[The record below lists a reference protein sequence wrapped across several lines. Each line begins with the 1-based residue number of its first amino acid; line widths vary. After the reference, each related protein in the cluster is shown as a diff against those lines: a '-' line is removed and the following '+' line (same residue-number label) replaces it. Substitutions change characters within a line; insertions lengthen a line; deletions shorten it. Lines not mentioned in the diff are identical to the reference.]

1 MLPAGPTA
9 AAPIQT
15 ARWLLRP
22 IAFMESCRRAYGD
35 AFSVNFTGFK
45 TPLVMLSSPE
55 AIRALYAERSHG
67 LPPGRTTTLRPLV
80 GPRSLLLLEGVDH
93 LSRRKAMLPPFHGD
107 RMRAYETVVAD
118 AAARELSRWP
128 VGEPFAVHPS
138 MQEITLEVIL
148 RAVFGVSERDEL
160 HDLLRDLLSATVST
174 QLQVAVLF
182 GRRSRWSG

>member
-1 MLPAGPTA
+1 MLPAGPTS

-22 IAFMESCRRAYGD
+22 IAFMEDCRRRFGD

-55 AIRALYAERSHG
+55 AIRALYSERAHG

-107 RMRAYETVVAD
+107 RMRAYEAVVAE
-118 AAARELSRWP
+118 AAARELDRWTVDIAVRRPP
-128 VGEPFAVHPS
+128 VDAGDHAGGDPARG
-138 MQEITLEVIL
+138 L
-148 RAVFGVSERDEL
+148 RGQRAARP
-160 HDLLRDLLSATVST
+160 A
-174 QLQVAVLF
+174 
-182 GRRSRWSG
+182 